1 MNFKNK
7 LPYLPAAMLMI
18 FFLFVVSRGLSA
30 AQSGDENVYYYMAKL
45 VSEGKIP
52 YKNFFYAHPP
62 IHVYIL
68 ALVYK
73 VFGFN
78 IIVLK
83 MVPLASSLITSFF
96 VFKIAK
102 QKFGNYEAVAALI
115 LFLFSYTIMFNSV
128 FSFGIMTATMFLTI
142 GFYFLTVKN
151 NHLIAGIFF
160 AIAGMTR
167 LLALIP
173 AVIALLFVLFSDR
186 RNFVKLSSSFL
197 LLFLLANFFFIMIAG
212 SSYADSVYKYH
223 FMKTFSAENNFKE
236 YSDIIKLN
244 WALFLSAILLIFIKE
259 KRNIGIF
266 AACAFSYLF
275 FLIFLKKIFGFYF
288 IAVFPLLA
296 IIGGY
301 AVVSI
306 FRELNIHK
314 KTKAG
319 IAVLLALIFMWN
331 LASDTLFLQR
341 IGFTGFDRGKDLSDF
356 INSDKTTILFGDDSV
371 APLLALMTGKQI
383 AFDIVDTNEQVFASG
398 LVNLESTLEKIKKE
412 NVLFIARSTQ
422 GISTLP
428 DAREF
433 LNNDCQLLSQ
443 FHDKMEGDYLVYRC

>member
-1 MNFKNK
+1 
-7 LPYLPAAMLMI
+7 MI
-18 FFLFVVSRGLSA
+18 LFLFIVSRGLSA
-30 AQSGDENVYYYMAKL
+30 AQPGDENVYYYMAKL
-45 VSEGKIP
+45 ISEGKIP
-52 YKNFFYAHPP
+52 YKDFFYAHPP

-73 VFGFN
+73 IFGFN
-78 IIVLK
+78 IIALK

-96 VFKIAK
+96 VFKISR
-102 QKFGNYEAVAALI
+102 QKFGNYEALAALI
-115 LFLFSYTIMFNSV
+115 LFLFSYTVMFNSV

-151 NHLIAGIFF
+151 NYLIAGIFF
-160 AIAGMTR
+160 AIAGITR

-186 RNFVKLSSSFL
+186 RNFIKLSSSFL
-197 LLFLLANFFFIMIAG
+197 LIFMLANIFFVMIAG
-212 SSYADSVYKYH
+212 SPYTDSVYKYH
-223 FMKTFSAENNFKE
+223 FMKTFSAENNFNE

-244 WALFLSAILLIFIKE
+244 WILFLSAGLLIFTKE
-259 KRNIGIF
+259 KRNMGIF
-266 AACAFSYLF
+266 AACAFPYLF

-288 IAVFPLLA
+288 IVVFPLLA

-301 AVVSI
+301 SIINI
-306 FRELNIHK
+306 FRELNTNK
-314 KTKAG
+314 KIKIG
-319 IAVLLALIFMWN
+319 IAILLALVFMWN

-356 INSDKTTILFGDDSV
+356 INSDKTVLLFGDDSA

-383 AFDIVDTNEQVFASG
+383 AFDIVDTNEQVFTSG
-398 LVNLESTLEKIKKE
+398 LVNIGSTLEKIKKE

-428 DAREF
+428 EFRLF